1 MVKVGGATGAFA
13 SEQGLVLSNQH
24 VAFGVIQCNS
34 NAGRNLIDDG
44 FVAASPAEEL
54 PANPDFRLR
63 VTVGF
68 EPVTDQVLANARG
81 KAGRTNR
88 YRLADEVQSSIDWT
102 YPTQIKVY
110 EDTLNIIDTARK
122 AARRVAVKYSSMVA
136 GLDNYLKNFGGQL
149 EGLHRADAVEVK
161 RAQEAALEGWLKQQG
176 GAESAAL
183 AIKAKAYDGY
193 ASPKLGT
200 LPVNFL
206 ADLDITGGNS
216 GSPARDANGQLVGL
230 ALDGNWE
237 SVNGDWLF
245 NPQFNRSIQ
254 VDVRCMPWVMHQLDR
269 GDNLLK
275 EMGVSAK

>member
-136 GLDNYLKNFGGQL
+136 GLDNYLKNF
-149 EGLHRADAVEVK
+149 
-161 RAQEAALEGWLKQQG
+161 
-176 GAESAAL
+176 
-183 AIKAKAYDGY
+183 
-193 ASPKLGT
+193 
-200 LPVNFL
+200 
-206 ADLDITGGNS
+206 
-216 GSPARDANGQLVGL
+216 
-230 ALDGNWE
+230 DGNWE
-237 SVNGDWLF
+237 SVSGDWLF

-254 VDVRCMPWVMHQLDR
+254 VDVRCMPWVMHHLDR
-269 GDNLLK
+269 ADNLLK

>member
-68 EPVTDQVLANARG
+68 EPVTDQVLVNARG

-230 ALDGNWE
+230 AFDGNWE